1 MIKKFEGI
9 IAYPVTPFKADG
21 GIDVAMLKELIDRLI
36 DSGVHAIAPLG
47 STGESAYLS
56 DEEWE
61 TAARSSME
69 AVAGRVPTV
78 VGISELT
85 TLGAIKRARF
95 AERVGADAVMVL
107 PVSYWKLTEA
117 EIIAHYA
124 AIGESVSVPIMLYN
138 NPATSGIDMQPEL
151 IARICKGVPSV
162 TMVKESTGDLQRMLR
177 LKQLTDGTIPFYNGS
192 NPLAFAALNA
202 GAAGWCTAAPNLNAE
217 LPLALYAAIQRN
229 DVVDARVTFERLLPL
244 LQFIVK
250 IGLPTSV
257 KAGLALQGINA
268 GEPRLPLRPLPP
280 AAVDQLADILA
291 TLEGAAQPGVAIAG

>member
-1 MIKKFEGI
+1 MSKKFEGI
-9 IAYPVTPFKADG
+9 IAYPVTPFMANG
-21 GIDVAMLKELIDRLI
+21 AIDVDMLTELIDRLI

-56 DEEWE
+56 DDEWE
-61 TAARSSME
+61 TAARSSVA

-95 AERVGADAVMVL
+95 AQRVGADAIMVL
-107 PVSYWKLTEA
+107 PISYWKLTEA

-124 AIGESVSVPIMLYN
+124 AIGDSVSIPIMLYN

-151 IARICKGVPSV
+151 IARICKEVPSV
-162 TMVKESTGDLQRMLR
+162 TMVKESTGDLQRMHR
-177 LKQLTDGTIPFYNGS
+177 LKQLTNGTIPFYNGS

-217 LPLALYAAIQRN
+217 LPLALYDAIKRN
-229 DVVDARVTFERLLPL
+229 DILAARATFEKVLPL

-250 IGLPTSV
+250 VGLPTSV
-257 KAGLALQGINA
+257 KAGLALQGIEA
-268 GEPRLPLRPLPP
+268 GEPRLPLRPLTP
-280 AAVDQLADILA
+280 AALEDLSGILA
-291 TLEGAAQPGVAIAG
+291 NLEGTPKTSASIA